1 MGYKHGD
8 MHFHPSIKGPG
19 LHPTCEAPLVRVQKG
34 PMSPQ
39 KSPIHLQKSP
49 ISAKEPYVSTKE
61 PYTYIFILVYRALDF
76 IRLAKL
82 RWCGCKRGLYL
93 HKRALQIRQKAL
105 YICTRD
111 LCIHKRALHLHF
123 RLSIRGPG
131 LHPTCEALQVRV
143 QKGPTSP
150 KKHPLY
156 PQKSLIYPQKRCMH
170 P

>member
-1 MGYKHGD
+1 

-34 PMSPQ
+34 PISPQ
-39 KSPIHLQKSP
+39 KSPIYLQKSH
-49 ISAKEPYVSTKE
+49 IAAKESYVSTKE
-61 PYTYIFILVYRALDF
+61 PYAYIFILVYRALDF

-82 RWCGCKRGLYL
+82 RWCECKRGLYL
-93 HKRALQIRQKAL
+93 RKRASQIRQKAL
-105 YICTRD
+105 NIRKRD
-111 LCIHKRALHLHF
+111 ECIHKRALHIHIH
-123 RLSIRGPG
+123 SSTKGSG
-131 LHPTCEALQVRV
+131 LHPTREALQVRM